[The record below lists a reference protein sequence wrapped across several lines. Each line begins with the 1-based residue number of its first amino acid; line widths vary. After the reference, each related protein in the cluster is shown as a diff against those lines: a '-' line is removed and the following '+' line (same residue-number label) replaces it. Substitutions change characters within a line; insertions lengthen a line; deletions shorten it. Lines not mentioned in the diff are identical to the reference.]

1 MKDVPGWYAERV
13 HAEDEI
19 IAGRL
24 SGVAGQPAHHRFII
38 TVFGL
43 YGRSSGGV
51 IPVALLVRLLQ
62 DLGCEPASV
71 RSSISRLKKKGVLT
85 SEKIDGQSGY
95 TLSPEIEQHFSTRDE
110 RIFVPRPASANDP
123 WLLASFSV
131 PETQRAQRN
140 KIRAGLARMGFG
152 NVAPGL
158 CIAPEKLM
166 PEALDFVA
174 RNHLQE
180 YVEFFLSHPAGPG
193 ELKDKV
199 AEWWDLET
207 LEQHYNE
214 FIEAHTGEFR
224 EWKKRGD
231 RDDGTYRDAFRAYI
245 PMVTQWRRLPFL
257 DPGLPLEFLP
267 EHWKGTEARQLFSDL
282 HGILGS
288 LAARHANRIIHGKR
302 EAA

>member
-1 MKDVPGWYAERV
+1 M

-24 SGVAGQPAHHRFII
+24 PGATGQPAHHRFII

-85 SEKIDGQSGY
+85 SEKIDGQNGY
-95 TLSPEIEQHFSTRDE
+95 TLSPELEEHFSTRDE
-110 RIFVPRPASANDP
+110 RIFVPSPAAANDP

-131 PETQRAQRN
+131 PEAQRAQRN

-158 CIAPEKLM
+158 CIAPNKLFT
-166 PEALDFVA
+166 EASDFVS
-174 RNHLQE
+174 RNDLHD
-180 YVEFFLSHPAGPG
+180 YVEFFISNPAGPG
-193 ELKDKV
+193 QLRDKV
-199 AEWWDLET
+199 AQWWDLEA
-207 LEQHYNE
+207 LEHYYAE
-214 FIEAHTGEFR
+214 FIDAHSGELK
-224 EWKKRGD
+224 EWRRRKD
-231 RDDGTYRDAFRAYI
+231 RTDLTYRDAFKAYI

-257 DPGLPLEFLP
+257 DPGLPLESLP
-267 EHWKGTEARQLFSDL
+267 DNWKGTEARQLFSDL
-282 HGILGS
+282 HGVLGP
-288 LAARHANRIIHGKR
+288 LAARHANRVIHGQR

>member
-1 MKDVPGWYAERV
+1 M

-24 SGVAGQPAHHRFII
+24 PGAAGQPAHHRFII

-62 DLGCEPASV
+62 DLGLESASI

-85 SEKIDGQSGY
+85 SEKVDGQNGY
-95 TLSPEIEQHFSTRDE
+95 SLSPELEQHFSIRDE

-131 PETQRAQRN
+131 PEAQRAQRN
-140 KIRAGLARMGFG
+140 KIRTGLSRMGFG

-158 CIAPEKLM
+158 CIAPKKLFT
-166 PEALDFVA
+166 EAMDFVV
-174 RNHLQE
+174 RNDLKD
-180 YVEFFLSHPAGPG
+180 YVEFFFSSPAGPG
-193 ELKDKV
+193 ELKNKV
-199 AEWWDLET
+199 AEWWDLQS
-207 LEQHYNE
+207 LEQYYAE
-214 FIEAHTGEFR
+214 FIDAHTAELT
-224 EWKKRGD
+224 EWKKRKD
-231 RDDGTYRDAFRAYI
+231 RSESTYRDAFKTYI

-257 DPGLPLEFLP
+257 DPELPLEFLP
-267 EHWKGTEARQLFSDL
+267 EQWKGTEARQLFYDL
-282 HGILGS
+282 HGILGPLS
-288 LAARHANRIIHGKR
+288 ARHANRIIHGQR